1 MLGDIASDRP
11 QEVPGSGVAH
21 ERKLLVDLL
30 FGGFEVAKRIEVSL
44 EAFVFGIK
52 VEHSASVG
60 GNRFK
65 LLSVA
70 DDSRVAHQAL
80 NFFGADPGH
89 PRRLKLVKGHPYAWP
104 LRVHDP
110 PADAGLKH
118 NSRHSVAI
126 PRQLPCRSGRFAL
139 NPRGALLGAPSRRDK
154 RTSAKPHSSP

>member
-30 FGGFEVAKRIEVSL
+30 FGGFEVAKRIEVSV

-52 VEHSASVG
+52 LEHSASVG
-60 GNRFK
+60 HNRFK

-70 DDSRVAHQAL
+70 DDSRVAHQTL
-80 NFFGADPGH
+80 NFFGVDPGH
-89 PRRLKLVKGHPYAWP
+89 PCWLKPVERLPDASP
-104 LRVHDP
+104 FRVYNT

-118 NSRHSVAI
+118 NSR
-126 PRQLPCRSGRFAL
+126 P
-139 NPRGALLGAPSRRDK
+139 
-154 RTSAKPHSSP
+154 T